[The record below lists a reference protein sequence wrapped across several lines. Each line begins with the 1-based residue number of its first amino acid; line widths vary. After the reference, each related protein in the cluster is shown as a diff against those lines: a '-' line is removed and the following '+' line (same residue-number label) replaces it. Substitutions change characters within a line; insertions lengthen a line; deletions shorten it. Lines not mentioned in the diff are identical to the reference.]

1 MYLVVNQSKRIVTIS
16 DLDVSIPAGTMMD
29 LDKYRRNKHLNPKDS
44 KDLKQALH
52 SGLLRTM
59 QSDKSAPKK
68 EEPTPTPQPQMDYSE
83 MMKMMK
89 DTIREEMEKNKPE
102 PAPVPAP
109 QTTVVQQ
116 DNAQLVE
123 MMSDIKK
130 LIASGAMSSADAD
143 IAQEFFVGDDV
154 DEERIK
160 EIHAAAMKK
169 MKDKSGLKS
178 EISYDTNTV
187 KDTNISDN
195 LSDLEDLI

>member
-16 DLDVSIPAGTMMD
+16 DLNISIAPGTMID
-29 LDKYRRNKHLNPKDS
+29 LDKYKKNKSLATGDS
-44 KDLKQALH
+44 KDLKQALT

-59 QSDKSAPKK
+59 QSDSPASKK
-68 EEPTPTPQPQMDYSE
+68 EAPVAPQPQMDYSE

-102 PAPVPAP
+102 PALAP
-109 QTTVVQQ
+109 QPTVVEQ
-116 DNAQLVE
+116 DNSQLVE
-123 MMSDIKK
+123 MMADIKK
-130 LIASGAMSSADAD
+130 LIASGAMSSADVDAT
-143 IAQEFFVGDDV
+143 QEFMMGDDV
-154 DEERIK
+154 DEDRIK

-195 LSDLEDLI
+195 LSDLEDII